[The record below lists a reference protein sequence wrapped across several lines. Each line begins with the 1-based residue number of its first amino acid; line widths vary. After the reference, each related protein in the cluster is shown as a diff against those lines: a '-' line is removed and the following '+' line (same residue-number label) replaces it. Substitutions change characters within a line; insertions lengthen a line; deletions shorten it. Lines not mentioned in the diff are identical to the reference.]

1 MKHRKR
7 APPARNSARKCW
19 ETRAGRAHFQQCKS
33 QKRCFVTHCSRQR
46 WEGVASPW
54 NGNRNGTRSRS
65 RSMPVPVPVP
75 AVPGAVPTR
84 WRPVAVL
91 VWNGIGT
98 DRSSHRYGRS
108 SGRCC
113 PFPFPFLAVSVPV
126 SGRSVPVHRSWFGM
140 VTDLDFFWT
149 ISAKAGNLATSRRP
163 SLG

>member
-1 MKHRKR
+1 
-7 APPARNSARKCW
+7 
-19 ETRAGRAHFQQCKS
+19 
-33 QKRCFVTHCSRQR
+33 
-46 WEGVASPW
+46 
-54 NGNRNGTRSRS
+54 
-65 RSMPVPVPVP
+65 MPVPIPVP

-84 WRPVAVL
+84 CRPVAVL

-98 DRSSHRYGRS
+98 DRSSNRYGRS

-113 PFPFPFLAVSVPV
+113 PFPFPFLAVPVPVPV
-126 SGRSVPVHRSWFGM
+126 SGRSIPVHRSWFGM